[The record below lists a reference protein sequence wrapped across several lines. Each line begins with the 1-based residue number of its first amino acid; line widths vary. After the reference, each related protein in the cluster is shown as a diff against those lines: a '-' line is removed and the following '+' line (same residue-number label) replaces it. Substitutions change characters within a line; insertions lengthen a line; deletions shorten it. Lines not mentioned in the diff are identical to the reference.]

1 MATNKPSSNKQD
13 KARMGPNADRGST
26 AAAGHSGSAK
36 SAARG
41 DSAGQHG
48 GSMRGSSQSGM
59 RELDAGADMTGQDA
73 ATSGRGGSGARASG
87 AASHSMGSSESSR
100 SGTRS
105 QGSGSGMGSSTS
117 ERIGEVMTRQV
128 RLANPDQTIRQAAEM
143 MADADVGSLPVGEN
157 DRLIGM
163 ITDRDI
169 VLRAVAEGRDANT
182 TVREVMTD
190 RIQYCYEDDS
200 IDDVARN
207 MADLGVRRLPVINR
221 DKRLVGIVALS
232 NITHCSNVAAKE
244 TFLDSV
250 AAPH

>member
-1 MATNKPSSNKQD
+1 MSRQD
-13 KARMGPNADRGST
+13 AGTST
-26 AAAGHSGSAK
+26 RASGSRQA
-36 SAARG
+36 SG
-41 DSAGQHG
+41 T
-48 GSMRGSSQSGM
+48 SM
-59 RELDAGADMTGQDA
+59 
-73 ATSGRGGSGARASG
+73 GSGASTRGHEAAGVRTPGTGASRS
-87 AASHSMGSSESSR
+87 AAS
-100 SGTRS
+100 
-105 QGSGSGMGSSTS
+105 S
-117 ERIGEVMTRQV
+117 ERIGEVMTRKV
-128 RLANPDQTIRQAAEM
+128 CLANPEQTIREAAEM

-190 RIQYCYEDDS
+190 RIQYCYEDDTV
-200 IDDVARN
+200 DDVARN

-232 NITHCSNVAAKE
+232 NITHCGNIAAQE

-250 AAPH
+250 ATPH